1 VQQGV
6 EIQPEIDAEGVMIG
20 DPEKLRRALLNLL
33 GNALDALGATAS
45 PRVQVQTGDN
55 LAGTEVWVRVR
66 DNGPG
71 MDEETLARIWSPFQT
86 SKEAGTGLGLAITRK
101 IVEAHGGS
109 IEVNSSPGK
118 GAEFVLTFPKTREEG
133 EGA

>member
-1 VQQGV
+1 MV
-6 EIQPEIDAEGVMIG
+6 G
-20 DPEKLRRALLNLL
+20 DPEKLRRALLNLV
-33 GNALDALGATAS
+33 GNALDALAGSETAS

-71 MDEETLARIWSPFQT
+71 MDEEALTRIWSPFHT

-101 IVEAHGGS
+101 IVEAHGGT
-109 IEVNSSPGK
+109 IEVNSSVGK
-118 GAEFVLTFPKTREEG
+118 GAEFVLTFPKSREEG
-133 EGA
+133 AGA